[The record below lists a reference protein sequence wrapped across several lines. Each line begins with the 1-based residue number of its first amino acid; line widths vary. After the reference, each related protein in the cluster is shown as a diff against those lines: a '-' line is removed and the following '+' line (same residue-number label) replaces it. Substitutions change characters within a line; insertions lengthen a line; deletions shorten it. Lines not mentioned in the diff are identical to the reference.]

1 MQPVRRPPAPMEIG
15 VMFWPGEEPAATL
28 ERYTKLGFRCGQLGI
43 PGDLA
48 LDCAPAWN
56 KALDEAGFTVYTVFA
71 AFEGESYLDVPTVR
85 NTVGFI
91 PRATR
96 AEREK
101 RMFAVADLAA
111 ELGVASVATHIGCL
125 PEDTNDPEY
134 TAVRDLVRRVCEHTG
149 NPDRRQVFALE
160 TGQESAASLMAFIRD
175 VDRPNIGIN
184 FDPANMIMYGTG
196 DPIEA
201 LGELA
206 PRVVSV
212 HCKDG
217 EYPPENQPG
226 ALGTEVPLG
235 RGKVG
240 IPRFLRELDRVGY
253 RGPLA
258 IEREAGAGERMRDIA
273 AGAEYLRELI
283 NTGLK

>member
-1 MQPVRRPPAPMEIG
+1 MEIG
-15 VMFWPGEEPAATL
+15 VMFWAGQDPAATL
-28 ERYTKLGFRCGQLGI
+28 ERYTKLGFRCGQLCI
-43 PGDLA
+43 PGDLD
-48 LDCAPAWN
+48 LNCTPAWK
-56 KALDEAGFTVYTVFA
+56 KALQEADFTVYTVFA
-71 AFEGESYLDVPTVR
+71 AFEGESYLDIPTVR

-101 RMFAVADLAA
+101 RMCDVADLAA
-111 ELGVASVATHIGCL
+111 ELGVPSVATHIGCL
-125 PEDTNDPEY
+125 PENSRDPDY
-134 TAVRDLVRRVCEHTG
+134 IDVRDVVRRVCERVGT
-149 NPDRRQVFALE
+149 PERYQVFALE
-160 TGQESAASLMAFIRD
+160 TGQESAAALLAFIGD
-175 VDRPNIGIN
+175 VDCRNIGIN

-206 PRVVSV
+206 RWVVSV

-226 ALGTEVPLG
+226 ALGEELPLG

-240 IPRFLRELDRVGY
+240 IPRFVSELRRVGY
-253 RGPLA
+253 KGPLA
-258 IEREAGAGERMRDIA
+258 IEREAGEDERMRDIA
-273 AGAEYLRELI
+273 AAGEYLRGLI
-283 NTGLK
+283 KTTEGL